1 MDSHP
6 QARTSL
12 PKAKS
17 RSVGPCPPCERPVQD
32 KRPTVHLYGQAFHHD
47 CAFYRSLR
55 KDARQAR
62 PARSR

>member
-1 MDSHP
+1 MDSYP

-12 PKAKS
+12 L
-17 RSVGPCPPCERPVQD
+17 PCEQPVQD

-55 KDARQAR
+55 KDDRQGR
-62 PARSR
+62 RARSR